1 MSKEKDPNREL
12 AQQRLNMGKAPG
24 LVYRISLLSYG
35 CFFGAILGRNA
46 AFGDWFTTIAGA
58 VMLVTMLV
66 SVFGY
71 LARKTKPEIAPKDK
85 HEHTH

>member
-1 MSKEKDPNREL
+1 MTHTEL
-12 AQQRLNMGKAPG
+12 GAF
-24 LVYRISLLSYG
+24 YRISLLSYG

-66 SVFGY
+66 SVFRY
-71 LARKTKPEIAPKDK
+71 LARRTKPEIALKEK
-85 HEHTH
+85 HEHTR